1 MKKSIHNLIE
11 SFKKGNRY
19 SLSKLITAIE
29 NGNTVR
35 EDILREIFPYIGN
48 AHRVGIT
55 GPPGSG
61 KSTIVDR
68 LAVEFINHGKKVA
81 ILAVDPTSPF
91 TGGALLGDR
100 HRMNL
105 ASSKGAFIRSMATRG
120 SLGGLSEATPFVSD
134 LLDAYGFDVILIETV
149 GVGQSELDVIT
160 ASDTIVVVLV
170 PESGDSIQAMKA
182 GLMEIA
188 DMFVINKFDHEGAEL
203 FLNELQSILG
213 HNPHKDGWQIPIL
226 PTVAIKNR
234 GIVELAQHIN
244 EHRDYLQ
251 KSGLLVEKR
260 KQRILSE
267 IERAAKEKIWK
278 RIKPRLDSY
287 MQKNWLEEIEKGKFN
302 PYSIADIIVKELS
315 NGDYQEV
322 E

>member
-1 MKKSIHNLIE
+1 MNKSIHDLIA
-11 SFKKGNRY
+11 SFKKGDKY
-19 SLSKLITAIE
+19 SLSKLISAIE
-29 NGNTVR
+29 NGNTLR
-35 EDILREIFPYIGN
+35 EDILKEIYPDIGK

-61 KSTIVDR
+61 KSTIVDK

-81 ILAVDPTSPF
+81 IIAVDPTSPF

-120 SLGGLSEATPFVSD
+120 SLGGLSEATSFVSD
-134 LLDAYGFDVILIETV
+134 LLDAYGFDIILIETV
-149 GVGQSELDVIT
+149 GVGQSELDIIT

-188 DMFVINKFDHEGAEL
+188 DVFVINKFDHEGAEL

-213 HNPHKDGWQIPIL
+213 HNPFKNGWNIPIL
-226 PTVAIKNR
+226 PTVAIKDE
-234 GIVELAQHIN
+234 GISELAQYIIKHN
-244 EHRDYLQ
+244 RYLRE
-251 KSGLLVEKR
+251 SGLFNEKR

-278 RIKPRLDSY
+278 RIKPKLDVY

-302 PYSIADIIVKELS
+302 PYSIAEIIVKGLS
-315 NGDYQEV
+315 DGDK
-322 E
+322 